1 MINIKTISE
10 IDDTTK
16 EGKLLLM
23 TIAILT
29 SIKPDDIKSNKW
41 GGWVHPDDA
50 IKQVADLTNKVYH
63 EEEFKAEQIKIMRD
77 NKINSIINEHN
88 RTI

>member
-1 MINIKTISE
+1 MINQKTIKDINDKTE
-10 IDDTTK
+10 

-23 TIAILT
+23 AISILT

-50 IKQVADLTNKVYH
+50 LMKVQDLANEIYY
-63 EEEFKAEQIKIMRD
+63 EEEYKAEKKRIMRD
-77 NKINSIINEHN
+77 NKINSIL
-88 RTI
+88 TK

>member
-1 MINIKTISE
+1 MINQKTIKDINDKTE
-10 IDDTTK
+10 

-23 TIAILT
+23 AISILT

-50 IKQVADLTNKVYH
+50 LMKVQDLTNEIYY
-63 EEEFKAEQIKIMRD
+63 EEEYKAEKKRIMRD
-77 NKINSIINEHN
+77 NKINSIL
-88 RTI
+88 TK

>member
-1 MINIKTISE
+1 MINQKTIKDINDKTE
-10 IDDTTK
+10 

-23 TIAILT
+23 AIAILT

-50 IKQVADLTNKVYH
+50 LMKVQDLANEIYY
-63 EEEFKAEQIKIMRD
+63 EEEYKAEKKRIMRD
-77 NKINSIINEHN
+77 NKINSIL
-88 RTI
+88 TK